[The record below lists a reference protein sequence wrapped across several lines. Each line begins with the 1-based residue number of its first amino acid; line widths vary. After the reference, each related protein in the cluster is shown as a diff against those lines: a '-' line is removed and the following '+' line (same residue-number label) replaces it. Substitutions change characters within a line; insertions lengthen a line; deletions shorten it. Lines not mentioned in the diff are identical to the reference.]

1 MNMERFAYEYLII
14 FTNRNNILLSP
25 DPDILQE
32 GSQTEVYRCEAGE
45 LWDAVRHRLLVQ
57 NVQREN

>member
-1 MNMERFAYEYLII
+1 M
-14 FTNRNNILLSP
+14 TRNNILLSP
-25 DPDILQE
+25 GPDILQE
-32 GSQTEVYRCEAGE
+32 GSQTEVYRREAGE